1 MLEFT
6 HNSLMELENCSQS
19 LCMLKFFLLFY
30 SMTNLKLLCL
40 KFYCTFFKVNYVLVP
55 DTGRFLSITF
65 AQPHFRRPVYS
76 RRRYDWSVRTETFGD
91 TFHFFFYIMARG
103 QKQLLGTDC
112 DDNPYDETSNN
123 SKEQQKPITFLQQSD
138 NIDYLNNI
146 EF

>member
-1 MLEFT
+1 
-6 HNSLMELENCSQS
+6 
-19 LCMLKFFLLFY
+19 
-30 SMTNLKLLCL
+30 
-40 KFYCTFFKVNYVLVP
+40 VNYVLVP